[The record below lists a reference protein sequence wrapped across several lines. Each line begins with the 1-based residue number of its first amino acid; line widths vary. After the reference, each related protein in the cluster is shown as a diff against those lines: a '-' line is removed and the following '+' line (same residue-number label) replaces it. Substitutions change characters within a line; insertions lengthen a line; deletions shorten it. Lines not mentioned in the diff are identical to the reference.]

1 MTESAD
7 RSSSEASPLFLND
20 RILQA
25 LRIQV
30 GILEAR
36 AQPKSSQDLE
46 PLFLKVETLLRDLVR
61 ETEQRRR

>member
-61 ETEQRRR
+61 EAGAA